1 MMRRTFATA
10 LRVMRQLLHD
20 KRTIA
25 LIFVVPCVLLGLLAW
40 LYDAT
45 PQLFDFVG
53 VTLLGVFPFVI
64 MFLTTS
70 ITTLRERSSGT
81 LERLLALPIG
91 KLEILLGYAI
101 TFGSL
106 AVIQSLLVSLLAV
119 HVYGLDV
126 AGPEWFL
133 VLVALVDALLGMALG
148 LLVSAFARTEFQAVQ
163 FMPAFILPQ
172 FLLCGLLVPLAQM
185 PNALESIAKL
195 LPLTYAV
202 EALQSVSQHAS
213 VQSIAYRDVGIVL
226 GFAMVAIILGAITL
240 RRQTD

>member
-10 LRVMRQLLHD
+10 LRVLRQLLHD

-40 LYDAT
+40 IYQAT
-45 PQLFDFVG
+45 PRLFDFVG

-70 ITTLRERSSGT
+70 ITTLRERASGT

-91 KLEILLGYAI
+91 KLDILQGYAI
-101 TFGSL
+101 TFGGL
-106 AVIQSLLVSLLAV
+106 AVVQSIIVSLLAV
-119 HVYGLDV
+119 HVYGLNV

-148 LLVSAFARTEFQAVQ
+148 LLVSAFAQSEFQAVQ

-172 FLLCGLLVPLAQM
+172 FLLCGLLVPLSQM
-185 PNALESIAKL
+185 PHVLEVVAKM

-202 EALQSVSQHAS
+202 EALQSVGQHAT
-213 VQSIAYRDVGIVL
+213 VQTLAYRDVSIVL
-226 GFAMVAIILGAITL
+226 GFVVVAIILGAITL